1 MSALLKAKLIAL
13 IIFGAYAAWLI
24 FFSKGKPLKMSFS
37 EPKGAKVA
45 FSTSGRSGQVL
56 YTGPEGSF
64 SMYWEF
70 GGGDVIAVIDI
81 PDPKQWEAQTQI
93 PLEKRMDILHF
104 IGRKTVEAQTTGG
117 KGAYEIQEKNILI
130 KTR

>member
-1 MSALLKAKLIAL
+1 MKAKLIAL
-13 IIFGAYAAWLI
+13 ILFGAYAVWLV
-24 FFSKGKPLKMSFS
+24 FFSKAKPTKMVFS
-37 EPKGAKVA
+37 EPKGATVA
-45 FSTSGRSGQVL
+45 FSTSGRSGQVV

-64 SMYWEF
+64 AMYWEF
-70 GGGDVIAVIDI
+70 GGGDVIAIIDI
-81 PDPKQWEAQTQI
+81 PNAATWEAQTRI

-117 KGAYEIQEKNILI
+117 KGTYEIKEKNILI